1 MKTILTLAANPD
13 DTSALQLN
21 REIRDI
27 ETLLQQSKCRDEFTF
42 VRRDA
47 VRWDDLQRA
56 ILELSPRIIHFCG
69 HGAGQPGLVLER
81 EQGQRFEVSTAVLSD
96 LFRQE
101 SDTVE
106 CVVINACYSKAQAQA
121 ISQHINYVIGMNAVI
136 HDDVAIAYA
145 QGFYLA
151 LGAGES
157 IPNAHATGC
166 REIQVQCSSQGSR
179 RDLLPMAD
187 DGEIPPTTLP
197 AALIPELYIKTPLTP
212 FTDAIGQPYPTKTS
226 TQDVRKG
233 FVALADLLSN
243 PEIYASVTVFRSDF
257 KLIGEQI
264 QLLSY
269 YKTLHDLLHKLEI
282 ECYRNIVQEAR
293 RFPNDEMVLTM
304 LAEYAMA
311 LQGILQEAQRA
322 IAARPAPASDAPWLS
337 KLDDAK
343 QELQTAVDSLDT
355 RPLQKAIFLLTQLL
369 ADQPVR
375 LNASLT
381 ETAKALRL
389 PELVASLVTL
399 KEKIEA
405 IATDPAKVQQFTEG
419 IASLSGLSVRL
430 GQRVQT
436 HDAWQ
441 EVDSILRRIETN
453 LSRDTTEL
461 EWSWTDLKEKTQ
473 LLYSQDADTE
483 ILILQQCEQ
492 KLDDA
497 ITATD
502 PAKIRHHFCVYRR
515 AALNYFSQVDLSLIQ
530 LCGELRTISQSIA
543 LVVEK
548 IS

>member
-47 VRWDDLQRA
+47 VRWEDLQRA

-81 EQGQRFEVSTAVLSD
+81 EQGQRFEVGTAVLSD

-101 SDTVE
+101 ADTVE

-121 ISQHINYVIGMNAVI
+121 ISQHINYVIGMNTAI
-136 HDDVAIAYA
+136 PDDVAIAYA
-145 QGFYLA
+145 RGFYLA

-179 RDLLPMAD
+179 RDLSMAD
-187 DGEIPPTTLP
+187 DGEIFPTTLP
-197 AALIPELYIKTPLTP
+197 AALIPELYLKTPLTP
-212 FTDAIGQPYPTKTS
+212 FIDAIGQSSPAKTS
-226 TQDVRKG
+226 TKDVREG
-233 FVALADLLSN
+233 FVALVDLLSN
-243 PEIYASVTVFRSDF
+243 HEIYASVTVFRSDF
-257 KLIGEQI
+257 KLVGEQI

-293 RFPNDEMVLTM
+293 RFPSDEMALTM

-311 LQGILQEAQRA
+311 LQGILQEARRA
-322 IAARPAPASDAPWLS
+322 IAARPATASDAPWVS
-337 KLDDAK
+337 KLDAAQ

-355 RPLQKAIFLLTQLL
+355 RPLQKAIFLFTQLL

-389 PELVASLVTL
+389 SALVTSLVTL
-399 KEKIEA
+399 KEKMEG
-405 IATDPAKVQQFTEG
+405 IAADPAKVQQFIDG
-419 IASLSGLSVRL
+419 IAALSGLSIRL
-430 GQRVQT
+430 GIQVQA

-473 LLYSQDADTE
+473 RLYPQNSDTE

-497 ITATD
+497 IAATD

-515 AALNYFSQVDLSLIQ
+515 AALNYFSLLDRSLIQ